1 MNMKP
6 QITTLDKQSLRR
18 LSRQLK
24 NQMSADEKLLQSD
37 SIFTQI
43 EQSDYFAK
51 ADTIASYWSLDDEVE
66 THRFI
71 ERWAT
76 RKNIYLPIVVGND
89 LVFRQ
94 FTSTDNMREGAFGI
108 MEPTGEQLG
117 NQSEIKMVIV
127 PGVAFDRQNN
137 RMGRGRG
144 FYDRILSA
152 TNAFKVGVAY
162 KCQMFEQIPTC
173 DNDIPMD
180 TIVIPK

>member
-1 MNMKP
+1 MKS
-6 QITTLDKQSLRR
+6 QIITLDKQSLRR

-24 NQMSADEKLLQSD
+24 SQMSADEKLSQSD
-37 SIFTQI
+37 SIFAQI

-51 ADTIASYWSLDDEVE
+51 SDNIVSYWSLDDEVE
-66 THRFI
+66 THRFV

-76 RKNIYLPIVVGND
+76 RKNIYLPVVVGND

-117 NQSEIKMVIV
+117 NLSEIKMVIV
-127 PGVAFDRQNN
+127 PGVAFDKQNN

-144 FYDRILSA
+144 FYDRMLSV

-162 KCQMFEQIPTC
+162 KCQMFEQIPIC

-180 TIVIPK
+180 IIVIPK